1 MNENTEKIE
10 EIIEENTEEN
20 LETTIE
26 PEVEVEENLDEN
38 VDNLPKEKKVKKHIQ
53 AKELVEKART
63 IVKEAEEQNE
73 TCRLLLVGDLKEY
86 EEAKVSLRD
95 GGLDACNYLL
105 EKLGYQY
112 KLNEDEEKQAVVFEP
127 KDDLEPIALKDV
139 SSGRF
144 TGFIYS
150 LIGGVLTAGGFVY
163 LATEKLGL
171 TLYLDKIP
179 AKEDSTNILS
189 WFSTAVGLE
198 SNVYVGAGILGL
210 SALAVMALI
219 YAIRVGLKG
228 SSNLNFAEKQLV
240 EAEVYTEHK
249 GDCKTEMDKV
259 DAHMKD
265 TIETLKTY
273 EVLFNEQKGKLERI
287 LHIEGEKLKST
298 DYHEKSFAEIRE
310 TKELIRTIKE
320 FMVTPMSEE
329 GKLSEQS
336 EEALKNTKIQM
347 DKMLK
352 RFY

>member
-10 EIIEENTEEN
+10 EEIENQAEEVSDKIIEE
-20 LETTIE
+20 
-26 PEVEVEENLDEN
+26 EVEE
-38 VDNLPKEKKVKKHIQ
+38 VADNLPKEKKVKKHIQ
-53 AKELVEKART
+53 AIELVEKAKI
-63 IVKEAEEQNE
+63 IVKEAEDQNAE
-73 TCRLLLVGDLKEY
+73 CKLLLVGDLKEY

-105 EKLGYQY
+105 EKLGYQH
-112 KLNEDEEKQAVVFEP
+112 KSKENDDNPTVVFEP
-127 KDDLEPIALKDV
+127 KDDAEPIILKDV

-150 LIGGVLTAGGFVY
+150 LIGGALTVGGLVY
-163 LATEKLGL
+163 LAAEKLGT

-179 AKEDSTNILS
+179 SKEDSTSILS

-198 SNVYVGAGILGL
+198 SNMYVGAGILGL

-228 SSNLNFAEKQLV
+228 NSNLNFATKQLE

-249 GDCKTEMDKV
+249 GDCKKEMDKV

-265 TIETLKTY
+265 TIGTLKTY

-320 FMVTPMSEE
+320 FMATPMSEE

-336 EEALKNTKIQM
+336 EESLKSTKNQM

>member
-10 EIIEENTEEN
+10 EIIEEITEEN

-26 PEVEVEENLDEN
+26 DEAEENLDEY
-38 VDNLPKEKKVKKHIQ
+38 VDNFPKEKKVKKHIQ
-53 AKELVEKART
+53 ATQLVEKARG
-63 IVKEAEEQNE
+63 IVKEAEDQNAA
-73 TCRLLLVGDLKEY
+73 CKLLLVSDLKEY
-86 EEAKVSLRD
+86 EEAKISLRD

-105 EKLGYQY
+105 EKLGYQN
-112 KLNEDEEKQAVVFEP
+112 KLNEDQEKSAVVFEP
-127 KDDLEPIALKDV
+127 KDDLEPIALKDI

-150 LIGGVLTAGGFVY
+150 LIGGALTAVGLVY
-163 LATEKLGL
+163 LATEKLGM

-189 WFSTAVGLE
+189 WFSTAAGLE
-198 SNVYVGAGILGL
+198 SNVYVGVGILGL
-210 SALAVMALI
+210 STLAVMALI
-219 YAIRVGLKG
+219 YAIRVGIKG
-228 SSNLNFAEKQLV
+228 SSNLNFAVKQLV

-249 GDCKTEMDKV
+249 GDCKIEMDKV
-259 DAHMKD
+259 DAHIKD

-320 FMVTPMSEE
+320 FMATPMSEE